1 MVSQDVI
8 VVGQG
13 VATVTPLE
21 TSQGLTRYKLEAA
34 PGAGYRFE
42 IWYIEQTTRIVQE
55 GGQERIDTI
64 HGWSRDNPYT
74 AQDFSNILVDGT
86 FVIYGVETWYIT
98 LRVWAYFLTPGIIY
112 DPLQNNGIIYH
123 PENGLPLCYA

>member
-34 PGAGYRFE
+34 AAAGYRFDQ
-42 IWYIEQTTRIVQE
+42 WYIEQTIRIVSE
-55 GGQERIDTI
+55 GGAERVDTYTK
-64 HGWSRDNPYT
+64 WSSDNPYE
-74 AQDFSNILVDGT
+74 ARDFSDILVDGT

-98 LRVWAYFLTPGIIY
+98 LKVWAYFLTPGIIY
-112 DPLQNNGIIYH
+112 DPLQNNGIMYDATT
-123 PENGLPLCYA
+123 GLPLCYV